1 MNIGDILNLI
11 LVQPLINLVVL
22 ILRILE
28 SIHIPGAFGFS
39 LILSTLFVSLITWP
53 FRSSQLKNMKKTTEA
68 TASLKPQIDALKE
81 KHKGNNMAFNQ
92 AKAKLLQEH
101 GINPAAGC
109 LPSLIPVLLIFP
121 FYQIIFA
128 FFEGAK
134 GLEKIN
140 YFLYSSSWRLSNLP
154 DLHFLGLDLAA
165 KPSEFTKI
173 GIAVLIVPILTAVLT
188 LIQSLMM
195 SPKPVKQYKT
205 DSPKEIKEKV
215 KEEDMETEMQSQ
227 MVFMM
232 PLLIGYAAFQ
242 FPIGLA
248 IYWNI
253 NTILGIF
260 QQYTISGWGRTGDI
274 IAKFKIQ
281 SSKFKV
287 L

>member
-28 SIHIPGAFGFS
+28 SAHIPGAFGFS
-39 LILSTLFVSLITWP
+39 LILSTVFVTLITWP
-53 FRSSQLKNMKKTTEA
+53 FRTSQLKNMKKTTEV
-68 TASLKPQIDALKE
+68 TASLKPQVDALKE
-81 KHKGNNMAFNQ
+81 KHKGDSMAFNQ
-92 AKAKLLQEH
+92 AKAKLLKEH

-109 LPSLIPVLLIFP
+109 LPSLIPVLLIIP

-140 YFLYSSSWRLSNLP
+140 YFLYSPSWRLSSLP
-154 DLHFLGLDLAA
+154 DLHFLGLDLAT
-165 KPSEFTKI
+165 KPSEFAKA
-173 GIAVLIVPILTAVLT
+173 GIAVLIVPVLTAVLT

-195 SPKPVKQYKT
+195 SPKPVRHYKT
-205 DSPKEIKEKV
+205 DSTRELKEKE
-215 KEEDMETEMQSQ
+215 KEEDMATAMQSQ
-227 MVFMM
+227 MVYMM

-253 NTILGIF
+253 NTILGMI
-260 QQYTISGWGRTGDI
+260 QQYTISGWGRAADLTVRI
-274 IAKFKIQ
+274 KNLKFLWKQ
-281 SSKFKV
+281 
-287 L
+287 